1 MKTHTIK
8 FRDTTVLNVTAA
20 QDTGK
25 VRSTQLKVRRGECF
39 SAVTIRAY
47 VEDLIE
53 KCDIA
58 CADGSEALGVEY
70 GKFQF
75 VDSDYD
81 TSPGV
86 NE

>member
-1 MKTHTIK
+1 
-8 FRDTTVLNVTAA
+8 
-20 QDTGK
+20 
-25 VRSTQLKVRRGECF
+25 VRRGECF
-39 SAVTIRAY
+39 NAVTIRAY

-75 VDSDYD
+75 IDSDYD
-81 TSPGV
+81 DASPGV
-86 NE
+86 DA